1 MDNFSFHI
9 QLYIILIKISTYLL
23 KNILRYVKLILEKLK
38 GETPLWIE
46 LYLMKTHYI
55 QTFALGGGVSE
66 RLISKNFI
74 SNLIN
79 NKNYETTS
87 RNTSLS

>member
-1 MDNFSFHI
+1 MNRVIFNENPLH
-9 QLYIILIKISTYLL
+9 T
-23 KNILRYVKLILEKLK
+23 NICSR
-38 GETPLWIE
+38 W
-46 LYLMKTHYI
+46 
-55 QTFALGGGVSE
+55 VSE

-87 RNTSLS
+87 RNTSLSESFCIGAIQ

>member
-1 MDNFSFHI
+1 MNRVIFNENSLH
-9 QLYIILIKISTYLL
+9 T
-23 KNILRYVKLILEKLK
+23 NICSR
-38 GETPLWIE
+38 W
-46 LYLMKTHYI
+46 
-55 QTFALGGGVSE
+55 VSE

>member
-1 MDNFSFHI
+1 MNRVIFNENPLH
-9 QLYIILIKISTYLL
+9 T
-23 KNILRYVKLILEKLK
+23 NIYSR
-38 GETPLWIE
+38 
-46 LYLMKTHYI
+46 
-55 QTFALGGGVSE
+55 GVSE
-66 RLISKNFI
+66 RLIRKNFI

>member
-1 MDNFSFHI
+1 MNRVIFNENPLH
-9 QLYIILIKISTYLL
+9 T
-23 KNILRYVKLILEKLK
+23 NICSR
-38 GETPLWIE
+38 W
-46 LYLMKTHYI
+46 
-55 QTFALGGGVSE
+55 VSE
-66 RLISKNFI
+66 RLI

>member
-1 MDNFSFHI
+1 
-9 QLYIILIKISTYLL
+9 
-23 KNILRYVKLILEKLK
+23 
-38 GETPLWIE
+38 
-46 LYLMKTHYI
+46 MKTHYI

-79 NKNYETTS
+79 NKDYETTS